1 MREIWQH
8 TPGRIYLLVL
18 LASIIGVLVVIALG
32 LLEIKILLFGFVTMP
47 LLVGA
52 LFVIVWLVAYL
63 IYFFRYWPYR

>member
-18 LASIIGVLVVIALG
+18 LASIIGVLAVIAVG
-32 LLEIKILLFGFVTMP
+32 LLERKILLFGFVTMP

-52 LFVIVWLVAYL
+52 VFVIVWLIAYL
-63 IYFFRYWPYR
+63 IYFFRFWPYR

>member
-8 TPGRIYLLVL
+8 TPGRIYLIFL
-18 LASIIGVLVVIALG
+18 LASIVGVLYVIGSG
-32 LLEIKILLFGFVTMP
+32 LLEQKVLVLGFITMP

-52 LFVIVWLVAYL
+52 GFVMVMLVGYL

>member
-8 TPGRIYLLVL
+8 TPGRIFLAFLV
-18 LASIIGVLVVIALG
+18 ASVVGVMVVIGSG
-32 LLEIKILLFGFVTMP
+32 LLEQKVLVLGFITMP

-52 LFVIVWLVAYL
+52 GFVVVWLIAYL